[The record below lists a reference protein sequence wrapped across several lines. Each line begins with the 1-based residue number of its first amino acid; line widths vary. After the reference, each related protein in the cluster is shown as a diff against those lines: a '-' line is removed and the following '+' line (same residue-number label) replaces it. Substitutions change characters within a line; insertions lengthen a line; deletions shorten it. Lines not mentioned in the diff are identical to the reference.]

1 MEDEKIKD
9 LNSRSGRISK
19 LKLTIIISIAIFV
32 VIYLMFQCNFSLN
45 AKYYN
50 SLKELAEDYY
60 PDENAV
66 YLQEQNYCYV
76 IVDSEDLK
84 REEFVYKTDDGKY
97 IVFKN
102 LILER
107 LNRRRYFQY
116 RDIVSEN
123 FYSFVHV
130 EIHDG
135 YCILLLERYFV
146 NDEKVEV
153 VVYDNFE
160 QLQPIKTYSREYY
173 FKVLKMD
180 SLDENYEIR
189 VDIGERHSRGH
200 CARFDYVRQQRNRDY

>member
-1 MEDEKIKD
+1 MIILKD
-9 LNSRSGRISK
+9 SYNNKRKSRVKLLFCIVIFIVVMIILKYYIMGRE
-19 LKLTIIISIAIFV
+19 
-32 VIYLMFQCNFSLN
+32 
-45 AKYYN
+45 YYN
-50 SLKELAEDYY
+50 SLQEIADSYY
-60 PDENAV
+60 PSETV
-66 YLQEQNYCYV
+66 IYLQEGNYCYI
-76 IVDSEDLK
+76 IVDNEDIS
-84 REEFVYKTDDGKY
+84 REKFVYETDDGKY

-107 LNRRRYFQY
+107 FNRRRYFQN

-123 FYSFVHV
+123 FYMYVHV

-173 FKVLKMD
+173 FKILTMD

-189 VDIGERHSRGH
+189 VDIGENTYYIVGIKE
-200 CARFDYVRQQRNRDY
+200 FNRAK